1 MSNPTV
7 NHRREKLNVD
17 LYALLQK
24 LPQIGRLMV
33 NSKNLG
39 ATHERIGTV
48 ETVAFDN
55 GRIII
60 GGAEHHSSI
69 DASAVK
75 DIIIDRTSIMR
86 DKCYP
91 RIDMLGADGEVVGS
105 VIGFDGVEPFDAAL
119 AQFGA
124 GTALDEKEKDE
135 TASERKEISEEDGGF
150 EPFKRAEAEAANV
163 RIELKLP
170 HFHQQWQGVMPAI
183 KPSMGF
189 INVMVGDFH
198 LHLKGD
204 SVHSWS
210 NEDSDEGVVY
220 SAFNA
225 EQKPLGLI
233 VTLLKNTDK
242 AAA

>member
-1 MSNPTV
+1 MSTPTI
-7 NHRREKLNVD
+7 NNRREKLNVD

-24 LPQIGRLMV
+24 LPEIGRLMV
-33 NSKNLG
+33 NSKSLG

-48 ETVAFDN
+48 ETVNFAN
-55 GRIII
+55 GRIAI

-75 DIIIDRTSIMR
+75 EIIIDRTSIMR

-91 RIDMLGADGEVVGS
+91 RIDMLGSDGEVVAS

-119 AQFGA
+119 AEFGA
-124 GTALDEKEKDE
+124 GAPLDEKDKDE
-135 TASERKEISEEDGGF
+135 TAPERKEISAEDGGF
-150 EPFKRAEAEAANV
+150 EPFKRAETEGATV
-163 RIELKLP
+163 RIELTMP
-170 HFHQQWQGVMPAI
+170 HFHQQWQGVMPVV

-204 SVHSWS
+204 SVAGWS
-210 NEDSDEGVVY
+210 NEESHEGIVY
-220 SAFNA
+220 AAHNA

-233 VTLLKNTDK
+233 VTLLKNDGVP
-242 AAA
+242 A